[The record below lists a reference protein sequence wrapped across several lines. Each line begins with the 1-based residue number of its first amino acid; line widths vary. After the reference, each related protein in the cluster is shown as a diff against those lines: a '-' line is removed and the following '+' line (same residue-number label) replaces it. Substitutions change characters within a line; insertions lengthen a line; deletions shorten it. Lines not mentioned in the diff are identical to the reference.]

1 MHLRLLLLILS
12 LMFYGL
18 TGQSRG
24 DNELQNALLTVVNWS
39 MCRCLL
45 HCLSSKNIELT
56 FENVLQHVMQPGGVA
71 YASDPALQ
79 LQQVLLGYIYSSLC
93 CMSLLRFDG
102 SCWVPLPKRKRSRRS
117 GVVSFCVVS
126 FVCNFW
132 FSVVNWL
139 WFGRGLQMLVQVFF
153 GFLFGGFLVVFWWL
167 PSLVQGVCALALLL
181 RLGVLAFFCFLVM
194 LAPFPLW
201 SKPWV
206 AGCFLCLALQ
216 VVHSF

>member
-117 GVVSFCVVS
+117 GVG
-126 FVCNFW
+126 VCRCW
-132 FSVVNWL
+132 FRFSL
-139 WFGRGLQMLVQVFF
+139 GS
-153 GFLFGGFLVVFWWL
+153 FLVVFWWL

-206 AGCFLCLALQ
+206 AGCCWALLDVLARAQ
-216 VVHSF
+216 VVL